1 MIGCLSLA
9 RETFDIEFAKKK
21 LVKTKKTI
29 KKLNK
34 NINFFDDLIT
44 NDNIGQDALKYFENN
59 KCSKFIVIQST
70 FTDAKFISS
79 FVKKFKKPIIFISFK
94 EKRTGG
100 RLRLNSLCGINLA
113 LHTLIK
119 NKFYSNFVIYSSDE
133 QSFSKE
139 IKRFIKNNNFYKKNN
154 HLKKIFNSKKIS
166 KKLIKFKQP
175 KLGLIGE
182 RPEGFDTCDFNSK
195 ELKTKFNAK
204 IAKLSLQ
211 NLFKIS
217 SKVDKKTI
225 NATKKGISA
234 NLKNLNQLNQKE
246 LNKSISLFHGL
257 EQIQQKQN
265 IDAFAVRCWPEM
277 FTEYGCASCGPMAM
291 MNENKISSACEADV
305 LGSLSCNILN
315 QLNNKPALL
324 VDIVDVDMKDNTTVF
339 WHCGLAPLSMAEKN
353 THSATVH
360 SNRRKPLL
368 HNFAFKSGDITIF
381 RVSKSENKL
390 KFILMKGKILKRKN
404 SFSGTSGV
412 ISLGKNTYKK
422 IKNLFLS
429 GLEHHV
435 SFTYGDV
442 VEDIKSLGKQL
453 KIPTYTI

>member
-21 LVKTKKTI
+21 LAKTKRTI

-34 NINFFDDLIT
+34 NVNFFDDLIT
-44 NDNIGQDALKYFENN
+44 NDNIGENAIKYFQNS
-59 KCSKFIVIQST
+59 KCTKFIVIQST

-79 FVKKFKKPIIFISFK
+79 FVAKFKKPILFVSFT

-100 RLRLNSLCGINLA
+100 RLRLNSLCGVNLG
-113 LHTLIK
+113 LHALIK
-119 NKFYSNFVIYSSDE
+119 NKYYSNFIIYSNDE
-133 QSFSKE
+133 QSFSKK
-139 IKRFIKNNNFYKKNN
+139 ISKFIKNKNQISKKNY
-154 HLKKIFNSKKIS
+154 LKKISNSKKIN

-175 KLGLIGE
+175 KLGLIGQ
-182 RPEGFDTCDFNSK
+182 RPEGFDTCDFSSK
-195 ELKTKFNAK
+195 ELKTKFRAK
-204 IAKLSLQ
+204 IAKINLQ
-211 NLFKIS
+211 NLFNIS
-217 SKVDKKTI
+217 SKIDKKTI
-225 NATKKGISA
+225 NVTKKYIST
-234 NLKNLNQLNQKE
+234 NFKNLNQLNQKE

-257 EQIQQKQN
+257 EKIQQKQN

-277 FTEYGCASCGPMAM
+277 FTEYGCAACGPMAM
-291 MNENKISSACEADV
+291 MNENKISAACEADV

-315 QLNNKPALL
+315 QFNNKPALL
-324 VDIVDVDMKDNTTVF
+324 VDIVDVDEKDNTTVF
-339 WHCGLAPLSMAEKN
+339 WHCGLAPISMAEKN
-353 THSATVH
+353 TLSATVH

-368 HNFAFKSGDITIF
+368 HNFAFKPGKITIF
-381 RVSKSENKL
+381 RVSKSKNEL
-390 KFILMKGKILKRKN
+390 KFILMKGKVLKRKN

-412 ISLGKNTYKK
+412 ISLGNNTYKK

-442 VEDIKSLGKQL
+442 IEDIKSLGEQL

>member
-1 MIGCLSLA
+1 MIGCFSLA

-21 LVKTKKTI
+21 LVKTKKII
-29 KKLNK
+29 KNLNK

-44 NDNIGQDALKYFENN
+44 DEKIGKRAIKHFKNI
-59 KCSKFIVIQST
+59 KCSKFIVLQST

-79 FVKKFKKPIIFISFK
+79 FVKKFKKPIFFISLK
-94 EKRTGG
+94 EKRSGG
-100 RLRLNSLCGINLA
+100 RLRLNSLCGVNLG
-113 LHTLIK
+113 LHALIK
-119 NKFYSNFVIYSSDE
+119 NKFYSNFIIYANNDK
-133 QSFSKE
+133 SFCRE
-139 IKRFIKNNNFYKKNN
+139 ILKFIKKNNNFTKNN
-154 HLKKIFNSKKIS
+154 YLKKINLKIINEKMIQYKK
-166 KKLIKFKQP
+166 P
-175 KLGLIGE
+175 KLGLVGV
-182 RPEGFDTCDFNSK
+182 RPEGFDTCDFNYE
-195 ELKTKFNAK
+195 ELKSKFNAK
-204 IAKLSLQ
+204 IEKIKLQSLF
-211 NLFKIS
+211 NIS

-225 NATKKGISA
+225 NLTKKNISKT
-234 NLKNLNQLNQKE
+234 LKNINQVNQKE

-257 EQIQQKQN
+257 ETIQQTKN

-305 LGSLSCNILN
+305 LGSLTCNILN

-324 VDIVDVDMKDNTTVF
+324 VDIVDVDERDNTTVF
-339 WHCGLAPLSMAEKN
+339 WHCGLAPISMAEKN
-353 THSATVH
+353 TPSATVH

-368 HNFAFKSGDITIF
+368 HNFALKSGDITIF

-390 KFILMKGKILKRKN
+390 KFIVMNGTVLKRKN

-412 ISLGKNTYKK
+412 ISLGKNTHNK

-435 SFTYGDV
+435 GFTYGNV
-442 VEDIKSLGKQL
+442 LEDIKSLGKQL
-453 KIPTYTI
+453 RIPTYTI

>member
-21 LVKTKKTI
+21 LVKTKKI
-29 KKLNK
+29 LKKLNK
-34 NINFFDDLIT
+34 NIRFFDDLIT
-44 NDNIGQDALKYFENN
+44 NDKIGGDAVNFFN
-59 KCSKFIVIQST
+59 KINCSRFIVIQST
-70 FTDAKFISS
+70 FTDAKFISA
-79 FVKKFKKPIIFISFK
+79 FIKKFKKPILFVSFK
-94 EKRTGG
+94 EKRAGG

-113 LHTLIK
+113 LHALIK
-119 NKFYSNFVIYSSDE
+119 NKFYSNFIIYSNNE
-133 QSFSKE
+133 EAFTKE
-139 IKRFIKNNNFYKKNN
+139 ILKFAQNKTFFKKINY
-154 HLKKIFNSKKIS
+154 LKKLSNSKKIQKHS
-166 KKLIKFKQP
+166 IEFKQP
-175 KLGLIGE
+175 KIGIIGE

-204 IAKLSLQ
+204 LANFNLEKLFDIAS
-211 NLFKIS
+211 NIE
-217 SKVDKKTI
+217 KKTI
-225 NATKKGISA
+225 NLTKKNISN
-234 NLKNLNQLNQKE
+234 NLKNLNKLNQKE

-257 EQIQQKQN
+257 EKLHEKEK
-265 IDAFAVRCWPEM
+265 IDAFAIRCWPEM

-291 MNENKISSACEADV
+291 MNEKKISAACEADV

-324 VDIVDVDMKDNTTVF
+324 VDIVDVDERDNTTVF

-353 THSATVH
+353 SPSATVH

-368 HNFAFKSGDITIF
+368 HNFAFKAGTITIF

-390 KFILMKGKILKRKN
+390 KFIVMKGKVLKRKN

-412 ISLGKNTYKK
+412 VSLGSNTFKK
-422 IKNLFLS
+422 INNLFLS

-435 SFTYGDV
+435 CFTYGDV
-442 VEDIKSLGKQL
+442 FEDIKSLGKQL
-453 KIPTYTI
+453 RIPTYTI

>member
-21 LVKTKKTI
+21 LVKTKKI
-29 KKLNK
+29 LKKLNK
-34 NINFFDDLIT
+34 NIRFFDDLIT
-44 NDNIGQDALKYFENN
+44 NDKIGGDAVNFFNEIN
-59 KCSKFIVIQST
+59 CSRFIVIQST

-79 FVKKFKKPIIFISFK
+79 FIKKFKKPILFVSFK
-94 EKRTGG
+94 EKRAGG

-113 LHTLIK
+113 LHALIK
-119 NKFYSNFVIYSSDE
+119 NKFYSNFIIYSNNE
-133 QSFSKE
+133 EAFTKE
-139 IKRFIKNNNFYKKNN
+139 ILKFAQNKTFFKKINY
-154 HLKKIFNSKKIS
+154 LKKLSNSKKIQKHS
-166 KKLIKFKQP
+166 IEFKQP
-175 KLGLIGE
+175 KIGIIGE

-204 IAKLSLQ
+204 LANFNLEKLFDIAS
-211 NLFKIS
+211 NIE
-217 SKVDKKTI
+217 KKTI
-225 NATKKGISA
+225 NLTKKNISN
-234 NLKNLNQLNQKE
+234 NLKNLNKLNQKE

-257 EQIQQKQN
+257 EKLHEKEK
-265 IDAFAVRCWPEM
+265 IDAFAIRCWPEM

-291 MNENKISSACEADV
+291 MNEKKISAACEADV

-324 VDIVDVDMKDNTTVF
+324 VDIVDVDERDNTTVF

-353 THSATVH
+353 SPSATVH

-368 HNFAFKSGDITIF
+368 HNFAFKAGTITIF

-390 KFILMKGKILKRKN
+390 KFIVMKGKVLKRKN

-412 ISLGKNTYKK
+412 VSLGSNTFKK
-422 IKNLFLS
+422 INNLFLS

-435 SFTYGDV
+435 CFTYGDV
-442 VEDIKSLGKQL
+442 FEDIKSLGKQL
-453 KIPTYTI
+453 RIPTYTI